1 MLEEMGKVSMEVDG
15 RTYYHKPIHV
25 LRPKNLE
32 SMTISLKDATAQKRY
47 FELGLADAEG
57 VRRQVVQVSLGS
69 TSVTGR
75 RRMPRRVHRRMSNPL
90 DSQIKCST

>member
-1 MLEEMGKVSMEVDG
+1 MEVDG

-47 FELGLADAEG
+47 FELGLADAEKVFG
-57 VRRQVVQVSLGS
+57 A
-69 TSVTGR
+69 
-75 RRMPRRVHRRMSNPL
+75 
-90 DSQIKCST
+90 K